1 MLGKFI
7 RDLTNKV
14 STSML
19 TSTVSQNLFRT
30 NIWQKY
36 YLDIRICAI
45 KKFLKVCQADRNAR
59 TKALIVFVL
68 QNLT

>member
-1 MLGKFI
+1 
-7 RDLTNKV
+7 
-14 STSML
+14 ML
-19 TSTVSQNLFRT
+19 TSTISQNLFRT

-45 KKFLKVCQADRNAR
+45 KKFLKVCQAVRNAR